1 MPNPKFNKNYHKFYQ
16 HSGGVPPSL
25 PPHLAGNADDQD
37 APHPTYP
44 GSGYAGPPHRF
55 NPNYHY
61 MKFEQYHQYP
71 SNNPHYNPHYNKQYP
86 GSKGGKE
93 SGDKEKH
100 SGSDNETG
108 NSGNEG
114 AVGGASS
121 DIEIDSELTTAV
133 AEITSAIA
141 AASASGKELTLTQE
155 QQLTLQK
162 HQLLVQQQ
170 QQLKQQKAQQIQ
182 MTQLQMQQANQASA
196 LKKFPNYRLLGRN
209 IFDGG
214 VKQPFFQKKKINKA
228 NTYYS
233 RFIKQHPTMNLPL
246 AFQKS
251 VSLAEDKA
259 QEERDKPPYTESV
272 FASSLQAEANI
283 RKEKKK
289 LTKRSKKK
297 TKKRLNNESNSDSD
311 ASSSSTSSKA
321 SSKSSGSINSS
332 TSGEIKTT
340 KKIKEV
346 SHDYLFLMF
355 IFILLKTR

>member
-1 MPNPKFNKNYHKFYQ
+1 MPNPKFSKNYNKYFQ
-16 HSGGVPPSL
+16 HSGGLPPPL
-25 PPHLAGNADDQD
+25 PPHLGGNVDDQD
-37 APHPTYP
+37 PPHPPYP
-44 GSGYAGPPHRF
+44 GSGYAGPPHRY

-61 MKFEQYHQYP
+61 MNKFDQYRQYP
-71 SNNPHYNPHYNKQYP
+71 PNTPHYNPHFNKQYA
-86 GSKGGKE
+86 GKGGKE
-93 SGDKEKH
+93 SIEEDKN
-100 SGSDNETG
+100 SGSDNEAA

-114 AVGGASS
+114 AGGGASS
-121 DIEIDSELTTAV
+121 DIEIDSELTNAV
-133 AEITSAIA
+133 AEITTAIA
-141 AASASGKELTLTQE
+141 TASASGKELTLTQE

-170 QQLKQQKAQQIQ
+170 QQLKQQKAQQLQ

-214 VKQPFFQKKKINKA
+214 AKQPFFQKKKINKA

-251 VSLAEDKA
+251 VGLAEDKA
-259 QEERDKPPYTESV
+259 LEDREKLPYTESV
-272 FASSLQAEANI
+272 FASSLQAEANLK
-283 RKEKKK
+283 KEKKK
-289 LTKRSKKK
+289 LTKRAKKK
-297 TKKRLNNESNSDSD
+297 ATKKRANNESNSDSD
-311 ASSSSTSSKA
+311 SSSSSITSKG

-340 KKIKEV
+340 KKSKEV
-346 SHDYLFLMF
+346 SFLFRSFRL
-355 IFILLKTR
+355 RC